1 MSKMTEG
8 RMGEIALALLMAKW
22 AADGGVKVGPE
33 WRRTCGQL
41 SKDTGI
47 SREELDEF
55 SKEILVRFIGKA
67 YGMQHVSLVM
77 NDPIPKEPE
86 KKK

>member
-1 MSKMTEG
+1 MTEV

-22 AADGGVKVGPE
+22 TADGGVKIGPE

-47 SREELDEF
+47 PREELDEF
-55 SKEILVRFIGKA
+55 SKKILVRFIGKA
-67 YGMQHVSLVM
+67 YGMQHVGLTM
-77 NDPIPKEPE
+77 DDPIPREPE
-86 KKK
+86 KK